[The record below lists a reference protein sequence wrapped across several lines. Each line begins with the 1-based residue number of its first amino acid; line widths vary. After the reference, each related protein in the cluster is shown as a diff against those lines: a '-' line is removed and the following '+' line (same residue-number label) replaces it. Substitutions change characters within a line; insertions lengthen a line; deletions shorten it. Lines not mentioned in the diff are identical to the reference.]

1 MNFDLKKFVKK
12 TLAAMRDGGEDSYK
26 VMQYALK
33 YYERSVL
40 NDDDMAEIEAWYTPP
55 ADTSDDTAEDM
66 PDGSADVDGEEV

>member
-1 MNFDLKKFVKK
+1 MKFDLKKFVKK

-40 NDDDMAEIEAWYTPP
+40 NDDDMAEIEKWYTPVE
-55 ADTSDDTAEDM
+55 TTNEAE
-66 PDGSADVDGEEV
+66 SISEGEA